1 LYAEEQKEAEDV
13 TREIF
18 MRLDGAASPARI
30 VSWNKIASVPRTS
43 TIVIATS
50 ASSARTGAT
59 TGSLISRSVFL
70 VGHVSASD
78 TREVDACPTACDR
91 ESAATWIAFAVTRSA
106 QIKNA
111 VRVHQGSLIR

>member
-1 LYAEEQKEAEDV
+1 
-13 TREIF
+13 
-18 MRLDGAASPARI
+18 M
-30 VSWNKIASVPRTS
+30 
-43 TIVIATS
+43 TI

-59 TGSLISRSVFL
+59 TGSLSGRSVFNFFL
-70 VGHVSASD
+70 VGHVSVSD

-106 QIKNA
+106 EIKNA